1 MTEKRGVR
9 RGGARCRSYTIGRGT
24 PSEVVQGRRDATS
37 HESTVVVVLPCNTQE
52 CLWPGMS
59 PFLLHRMSQ
68 SAFEWIARAS
78 REPIR
83 DKQDPGSSTSEQ
95 DPRLPPEVLSGSK
108 IPRLPREV
116 HSWSSRVAPHR
127 IQGWP
132 RGLRRLDL
140 TRGQHWRQPRTQQ
153 RIWSSGSYLSFTA
166 LLSFLKVKQ
175 ENISLS

>member
-1 MTEKRGVR
+1 VREKRGVR
-9 RGGARCRSYTIGRGT
+9 RGKGGARWRSYTIERGA
-24 PSEVVQGRRDATS
+24 PSEVVHGRRDATS
-37 HESTVVVVLPCNTQE
+37 HEPSVVVVLPCNTQE

-95 DPRLPPEVLSGSK
+95 DLRLPPEVLSGSK

-116 HSWSSRVAPHR
+116 HSWSSRVASTGSKVAPEVSA
-127 IQGWP
+127 GWIWLGGSTGDSHGHNKGS
-132 RGLRRLDL
+132 GLLGHTWVSQL
-140 TRGQHWRQPRTQQ
+140 C
-153 RIWSSGSYLSFTA
+153 YLS
-166 LLSFLKVKQ
+166 
-175 ENISLS
+175 